1 MKMGRKRERIRMP
14 AAKGRFGGGGEIP
27 SGNPLHG
34 YERCV
39 LCKKETDIP
48 AGLDISQRRF
58 YIEVAG
64 QHRYRKSTPQNN
76 THKAI

>member
-58 YIEVAG
+58 YMEGAG
-64 QHRYRKSTPQNN
+64 LLCKSCYG
-76 THKAI
+76 KLYL